1 MNDEQLLTRIME
13 IEHILNC
20 RPSAPSSSDP
30 DNSSEISP
38 PTLFTACVD
47 PTTAPMFFAIR
58 MAFAPTGEQANS
70 RQINIGNGGKHST
83 FPCYRGATNG

>member
-1 MNDEQLLTRIME
+1 MVHPTGLLDDRHWQTMNDEQLLTRIME

-20 RPSAPSSSDP
+20 RPLAPSSSDP
-30 DNSSEISP
+30 DNSSAISP

-47 PTTAPMFFAIR
+47 PATVPMFFAIR

-70 RQINIGNGGKHST
+70 R
-83 FPCYRGATNG
+83 